1 MSFLDNVKRR
11 EQENYRTSVWT
22 QSVRQL
28 CRFIR
33 QYLRLAETESSLLVR
48 ADLLRVEK
56 ILLDR
61 LTMFFNGETVTA
73 TPLALSDSRA
83 PEQGG
88 CVVMQSTNRVTY
100 NLLWDGKSATLQ
112 DHWKLVRVDNHAG
125 PNILQIGRLTVS
137 CAANAGD
144 VETLCETSLDEA
156 LNMLFGLADR
166 TEPASR
172 EITRHPSLSK
182 PVRAFTLA
190 RQSLESLDGM
200 KNFNGKRH
208 LIGGRQ

>member
-1 MSFLDNVKRR
+1 MSSCEK
-11 EQENYRTSVWT
+11 QENYRTSVWT
-22 QSVRQL
+22 QSVRRL

-48 ADLLRVEK
+48 ADLLLVEK

-61 LTMFFNGETVTA
+61 ITMFFNWRNCYRDSASPERFESSGARGVR
-73 TPLALSDSRA
+73 SDAVNESRYL
-83 PEQGG
+83 QL
-88 CVVMQSTNRVTY
+88 TF
-100 NLLWDGKSATLQ
+100 WDGKSATLQ

-125 PNILQIGRLTVS
+125 RIYFSIDRLTLFR
-137 CAANAGD
+137 AANAGD
-144 VETLCETSLDEA
+144 VETLCETSLDEV

-190 RQSLESLDGM
+190 RQSRNL
-200 KNFNGKRH
+200 RTV
-208 LIGGRQ
+208 